1 MTSTLIAV
9 TNTHTELQQQALR
22 LAADLRLEYVADADN
37 KIFSYLLVITPD
49 FIGLQKTSDKRFKPF
64 YIDFTSGKLLY
75 RSQQA
80 GLRKELIA
88 RAIGI
93 KPKEH
98 PRIIDAT
105 AGLGRDSFILA
116 TLGFEVT
123 MLERSPILFTLL
135 NDAIERAR
143 KHPQTT
149 SIIERL
155 TLIHADAISWLQQ
168 NTQHPDIIYLD
179 PMFPGREKS
188 ASVKKEMAILQDL
201 LGKDTDCDTL
211 FETALTCAAKKVVVK
226 RPRLAKSITN
236 KAPNFSL
243 EGKSSRFDV
252 YIK

>member
-9 TNTHTELQQQALR
+9 TSTHPELQQKALQ
-22 LAADLRLEYVADADN
+22 LAVSLQLEWVADIHN
-37 KIFSYLLVITPD
+37 KNFSYLLVITPD
-49 FIGLQKTSDKRFKPF
+49 YIGVQKTSDKQFKPF

-88 RAIGI
+88 RAMGM
-93 KPKEH
+93 KPGEH

-116 TLGFEVT
+116 TLGFKVI
-123 MLERSPILFTLL
+123 MLERSPVLFTLL
-135 NDAIERAR
+135 RDAIERAS
-143 KHPQTT
+143 KYTQTAD
-149 SIIERL
+149 IMQRL
-155 TLIHADAISWLQQ
+155 TLIHADALSWLPQI
-168 NTQHPDIIYLD
+168 TPHPDIIYLD

-188 ASVKKEMAILQDL
+188 ASVKKEMVILQDL

-211 FETALTCAAKKVVVK
+211 LEVALTCAAKRVVVK
-226 RPRLAKSITN
+226 RPRLAKSLLN
-236 KAPNFSL
+236 SAPSFSM